1 MKTVDKYLFQALDNY
16 PFWLEGTIESLDY
29 ALSYDEKNTMAL
41 VLYGR
46 LHAEQLFDYETA
58 KLYYQQALGVNIHAV
73 AVYKYYIQALLL
85 NEDYGE
91 AAKLINFAL
100 TVKGINKA
108 EIILQQAF
116 LLERQRGY
124 KAALKLL
131 KEAKL
136 LNYSKKMV
144 HEIEEAEK
152 RLKSKKQ
159 LVLGKKKTKKQIK
172 LKSGKRKDRKS
183 SC

>member
-58 KLYYQQALGVNIHAV
+58 KFYYQQALSVNIHAV
-73 AVYKYYIQALLL
+73 AVYKYYIQGLLL
-85 NEDYGE
+85 NEDYDE
-91 AAKLINFAL
+91 ARKLIDFAL
-100 TVKGINKA
+100 TIKGINKA
-108 EIILQQAF
+108 EIMLQQVF
-116 LLERQRGY
+116 LLERQREF
-124 KAALKLL
+124 KTALALL
-131 KEAKL
+131 KEVKL

-144 HEIEEAEK
+144 HEIKEIEK
-152 RLKSKKQ
+152 RLKFKKQ
-159 LVLGKKKTKKQIK
+159 LTLGKKETKKADK
-172 LKSGKRKDRKS
+172 SKSGKKKK
-183 SC
+183 